1 MSKNNDCFKWIKLKS
16 LKTSLIVISEST
28 AFFYLIEVQTTLLTW
43 VQRSCTM
50 HVIFFILVPSA
61 MFVLIDLK
69 TNKNVDEPT
78 IDGFP

>member
-1 MSKNNDCFKWIKLKS
+1 MD
-16 LKTSLIVISEST
+16 KTEELENILNCNFRINGL
-28 AFFYLIEVQTTLLTW
+28 FCFYLVEVQTRSTLLTW